1 MVTGVLFVENAN
13 VNDEIS
19 KRCTMQDSLT
29 ILEEKYLSETKDF
42 YFPYFSDKKSL
53 DSFINRVFQFDWD
66 DRKPRQMLFQVQR
79 FVTLATEI
87 DKIRPA
93 RDGLRVLFLKCCM
106 ESLAK
111 LSNIESKE
119 FYDFFAT
126 FFSEDGKKHI
136 LDNFSL
142 SFIEHSK
149 NEVVINESCELVI
162 DDVLAIIK
170 AMRDMVVHD
179 GNYWKLQ
186 IFAYDDDST
195 WLTHIET
202 KEQLLSKNTYA
213 NTTKQLVTY
222 HFETTLQYENFKYYF
237 VEACINFIN
246 NYNDQLAVPNRPQ

>member
-1 MVTGVLFVENAN
+1 MQNN
-13 VNDEIS
+13 IS
-19 KRCTMQDSLT
+19 
-29 ILEEKYLSETKDF
+29 DF
-42 YFPYFSDKKSL
+42 ERQHLIELQEFYISYFSDLNKL
-53 DSFINRVFQFDWD
+53 DNFIYRVFQFDWD

-93 RDGLRVLFLKCCM
+93 RDGLRMLFLKCCM
-106 ESLAK
+106 ESLAQ
-111 LSNIESKE
+111 LSQMEPKV
-119 FYDFFAT
+119 FYDYFAT
-126 FFSEDGKKHI
+126 FFSEDGRMHI

-149 NEVVINESCELVI
+149 NDVVINESCELVI

-179 GNYWKLQ
+179 GNYWELQ
-186 IFAYDDDST
+186 IFAHDDDAT

-222 HFETTLQYENFKYYF
+222 HFETTLQYETFKYYF

-246 NYNDQLAVPNRPQ
+246 NYIDQLPSKNSSQ

>member
-1 MVTGVLFVENAN
+1 MQNN
-13 VNDEIS
+13 IS
-19 KRCTMQDSLT
+19 
-29 ILEEKYLSETKDF
+29 DF
-42 YFPYFSDKKSL
+42 ERQHLIELQEFYIPHFSDLNKL
-53 DSFINRVFQFDWD
+53 DNFIYRVFQFDWD

-93 RDGLRVLFLKCCM
+93 RDGLRMLFLKCCM
-106 ESLAK
+106 ESLAQ
-111 LSNIESKE
+111 LSQMEPKV
-119 FYDFFAT
+119 FYDSFAT

-149 NEVVINESCELVI
+149 NDVVINESCELVI

-179 GNYWKLQ
+179 GNYWELQ

-222 HFETTLQYENFKYYF
+222 HFETTLQYETFKYYF

-246 NYNDQLAVPNRPQ
+246 NYIDQLASKKHSK